1 MIRSR
6 NHDIIIKS
14 QFNINGSRGK
24 DAGKFIRDYISRDSA
39 TDKSIAYRFKPTQVP
54 EVGDGVAFT
63 LDSTGITRH
72 RLLKIADHVQTLNEK
87 GRFAIQQMV
96 ISFSPDYLVR
106 EGLVDPELEV
116 VKKGDYRG
124 QYDDV
129 RLRHAVRSGLQSL
142 VDMEGYDDGRAVSCI
157 QWDTRHLHVHTVV
170 YENGKI
176 KRWHYGEEKGVLR
189 ESSLNQ
195 LAFDIDRKL
204 DITKTPSMI
213 LVPSQ
218 FNLMPDDDVHDNVKT
233 EQNDALESQIE
244 TNEDYIDQYLELINA
259 RKREKLI
266 RQANNVNIND
276 VLQTNT
282 LNGLDTLNNDKK
294 DTTQL

>member
-1 MIRSR
+1 
-6 NHDIIIKS
+6 
-14 QFNINGSRGK
+14 
-24 DAGKFIRDYISRDSA
+24 
-39 TDKSIAYRFKPTQVP
+39 
-54 EVGDGVAFT
+54 
-63 LDSTGITRH
+63 
-72 RLLKIADHVQTLNEK
+72 
-87 GRFAIQQMV
+87 
-96 ISFSPDYLVR
+96 
-106 EGLVDPELEV
+106 
-116 VKKGDYRG
+116 
-124 QYDDV
+124 
-129 RLRHAVRSGLQSL
+129 
-142 VDMEGYDDGRAVSCI
+142 
-157 QWDTRHLHVHTVV
+157 
-170 YENGKI
+170 
-176 KRWHYGEEKGVLR
+176 
-189 ESSLNQ
+189 
-195 LAFDIDRKL
+195 
-204 DITKTPSMI
+204 MI